1 MKVVDRMLGLI
12 GLEMDD
18 PEELDQHQADNKE
31 DWQNEPKTK
40 KASVVSLATQKVLKM
55 MIVKPSAYDEVQEI
69 ADHLKNRRPIIV
81 NLEDTE
87 KELAQRI
94 VDFISGTTYAING
107 NLQKVSAGI
116 FVFAPPNV
124 DLQGADQTD
133 KERNFL
139 SWGR

>member
-12 GLEMDD
+12 GLEMED
-18 PEELDQHQADNKE
+18 PEELDQHQVENKE

-40 KASVVSLATQKVLKM
+40 KSSVVSLPTQKVLKM

-107 NLQKVSAGI
+107 NLQKVSSGI

-124 DLQGADQTD
+124 DLQGSYSTD
-133 KERNFL
+133 KEKNFL

>member
-1 MKVVDRMLGLI
+1 
-12 GLEMDD
+12 
-18 PEELDQHQADNKE
+18 
-31 DWQNEPKTK
+31 
-40 KASVVSLATQKVLKM
+40 M

-124 DLQGADQTD
+124 DLQGAYPSD
-133 KERNFL
+133 KEKNFL
-139 SWGR
+139 NWGR